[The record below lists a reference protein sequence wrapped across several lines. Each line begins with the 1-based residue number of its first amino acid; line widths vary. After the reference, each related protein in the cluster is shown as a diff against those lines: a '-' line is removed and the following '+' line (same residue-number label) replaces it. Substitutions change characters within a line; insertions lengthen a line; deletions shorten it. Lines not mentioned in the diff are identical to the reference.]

1 MNPRT
6 VLDRLTSAPWEFD
19 FFAAVRAFLADRT
32 RRPVGTDALPDA
44 EAVRFRGHP
53 SLAFPPSQLHA
64 LTPPTADRPVP
75 LLTVTFFGLCRANG
89 VLPTH
94 YTQALIP
101 TVTDDADTDHDALRD
116 WFDLFNHRFVSFF
129 YRAWEKYRFYV
140 PFERGEYRRTATDP
154 FTLAIRGL
162 MGFATPGL
170 TRRLVVRGGGAPA
183 EDYRWSAAGSD
194 RAEPAAEP
202 LGRPLDG
209 GLAQPQAAQLRQ
221 GLGLGLGEAAHRPGQ
236 DHHLGRPTGELVG
249 PHAEGGVAGVV
260 PGPARAAVVVRT
272 GHADGAEQGHEGAI
286 PEVLELARAA
296 AGGTPAAAPVVTFFS
311 RSAAATSMA
320 LAPSRRTRSRTANSL
335 APNRVSSVVAAR
347 VRASSSSSPA
357 RASVNRWRRRS
368 ASAFWSAVS
377 SRRGV
382 RRAIAV
388 APAGGISVK
397 RPSSPGRR
405 PTSHRLS

>member
-1 MNPRT
+1 MAPRT

-64 LTPPTADRPVP
+64 LAPPTADRPVP
-75 LLTVTFFGLCRANG
+75 LLTVTFFGLYGANG

-194 RAEPAAEP
+194 RAEPAADPSVLSRIDDTGLLRYAGLFVQRPRNAANLQLLLEDYFQLPIRVEP
-202 LGRPLDG
+202 FVGQWLDVPDADKPRLGEQGVLGMNVIAGDRVWDMQSRFRLVVGPVDYNTFRELLPDRDPIAERKTLFLLSQLTRTFAG
-209 GLAQPQAAQLRQ
+209 PEFDFEIQLLLREDEVPEAELADA
-221 GLGLGLGEAAHRPGQ
+221 GLGPRLGWNMWLISDAPPR
-236 DHHLGRPTGELVG
+236 
-249 PHAEGGVAGVV
+249 
-260 PGPARAAVVVRT
+260 
-272 GHADGAEQGHEGAI
+272 
-286 PEVLELARAA
+286 
-296 AGGTPAAAPVVTFFS
+296 PAADAIFDGEWVT
-311 RSAAATSMA
+311 
-320 LAPSRRTRSRTANSL
+320 
-335 APNRVSSVVAAR
+335 RV
-347 VRASSSSSPA
+347 
-357 RASVNRWRRRS
+357 
-368 ASAFWSAVS
+368 
-377 SRRGV
+377 
-382 RRAIAV
+382 
-388 APAGGISVK
+388 
-397 RPSSPGRR
+397 
-405 PTSHRLS
+405 